1 MIMQKILWTIK
12 EGQAEVVRCYGT
24 GSQVEVPSQICES
37 TVTAL
42 APYCFSEKTKADR
55 AQCEVYEESAA
66 GGSSERPGP
75 AENGFREGISQG
87 RSGAEYGIYELC
99 GSLVERVQLPDS
111 LEKIG
116 NCTFYNCRELMEISF
131 GSRLASVGSDAFM
144 NTRKLKRLI
153 LRCRPEEKTGLRQ
166 ILVQIPFD
174 IEVVFQVENEVSA
187 VLFFPEYY
195 ETYDEIAPAHIFG
208 RNITG
213 EGFRARQAFRD
224 GVIDVAAYDDV
235 FARACAEESEKTL
248 CHMAWKRLAYPY
260 ELEASAR
267 TGYEGYLQEH
277 LGCLM
282 DVIIREKNIRELK
295 ILCGYEGKDGAKLL
309 QGDAW
314 DRACVLAAEADWVE
328 GSSCLLEQ
336 AAGMRKKRKKERY
349 EL

>member
-12 EGQAEVVRCYGT
+12 EGRAHVVRCYGT

-42 APYCFSEKTKADR
+42 APYCFSEKTKIDKE
-55 AQCEVYEESAA
+55 QC
-66 GGSSERPGP
+66 R
-75 AENGFREGISQG
+75 I
-87 RSGAEYGIYELC
+87 AEYGEQGEYGCYELC
-99 GSLVERVQLPDS
+99 GSLVETVTLPDT

-116 NCTFYNCRELMEISF
+116 DCAFYNCRELTEISL
-131 GSRLASVGSDAFM
+131 GSRIESVGSDAFM
-144 NTRKLKRLI
+144 NTRKLERLI

-166 ILVQIPFD
+166 ILVQIAAD
-174 IEVVFQVENEVSA
+174 IEVVFQADEEPAA
-187 VLFFPEYY
+187 VIFFPEYY

-213 EGFRARQAFRD
+213 EGFRARQAFAD
-224 GVIDVAAYDDV
+224 GVIDVRAYDEI
-235 FARACAEESEKTL
+235 FAKACAEESEKML

-260 ELEASAR
+260 ALGTPAR
-267 TGYEGYLQEH
+267 TAYENYLQEH
-277 LGCLM
+277 LGCLTGTI
-282 DVIIREKNIRELK
+282 VRERNIRELK
-295 ILCGYEGKDGAKLL
+295 ILCGYEKKDGTRLL

-314 DRACVLAAEADWVE
+314 DAACVLAAEAGWVE

-336 AAGMRKKRKKERY
+336 VAGMRKKRKKERY